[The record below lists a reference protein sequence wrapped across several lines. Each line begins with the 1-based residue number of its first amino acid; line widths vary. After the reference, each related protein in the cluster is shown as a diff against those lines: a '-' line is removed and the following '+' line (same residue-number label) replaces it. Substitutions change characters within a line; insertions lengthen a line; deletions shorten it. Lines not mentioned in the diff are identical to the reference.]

1 MNLATQSSASLAD
14 EIRESER
21 AFQTNDSPGEEATFI
36 NICISNGSLKCYRVL
51 ISTTPILGIRSSVG
65 TLALPLKPLHSNMS
79 LLSFLFFLRNSHFNC
94 PRMPVILPVSFNY
107 LSQIWQRA
115 FARFLIL
122 PGELY
127 LGDPKPN
134 CHNPG
139 LGAPVLYKLPPLPP
153 GSKNI
158 SFSSGIQGFC

>member
-1 MNLATQSSASLAD
+1 M
-14 EIRESER
+14 RSENR
-21 AFQTNDSPGEEATFI
+21 GGQTHDSPGEEATFI
-36 NICISNGSLKCYRVL
+36 NICISNGSLKCHRVL
-51 ISTTPILGIRSSVG
+51 ISTTPSLGIRSSVG
-65 TLALPLKPLHSNMS
+65 TLALPLRPFHSNMS
-79 LLSFLFFLRNSHFNC
+79 PLSFLLFLRNSHFNY

-139 LGAPVLYKLPPLPP
+139 LAAPILYKLPSLPP